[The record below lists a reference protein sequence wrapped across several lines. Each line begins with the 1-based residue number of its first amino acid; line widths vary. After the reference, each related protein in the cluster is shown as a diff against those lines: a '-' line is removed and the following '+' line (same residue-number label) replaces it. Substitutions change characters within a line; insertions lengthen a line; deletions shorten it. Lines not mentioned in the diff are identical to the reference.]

1 MPSVNVSLT
10 PELMQVVQ
18 SRIDSGFYDD
28 AGDVVRD
35 ALRQLDA
42 RDHLLYDVRLGHLR
56 QALAPG
62 LNEAATGQ
70 FADYNLETLIAE
82 LDQESET

>member
-1 MPSVNVSLT
+1 MPSVNIALT

-18 SRIDSGFYDD
+18 SKIDSGLYDD

-35 ALRQLDA
+35 AIRQLDA
-42 RDHLLYDVRLGHLR
+42 RDHLLYEVKLDHLR

-62 LNEAATGQ
+62 LHEAATGQ
-70 FADYNLETLIAE
+70 FADYNLQDLIAE
-82 LDQESET
+82 LDQDAKI

>member
-18 SRIDSGFYDD
+18 SKIDSGLYDD
-28 AGDVVRD
+28 ASDVVCD
-35 ALRQLDA
+35 AIRQLDA
-42 RDHLLYDVRLGHLR
+42 RDHLLYDVKLDHLR

-62 LNEAATGQ
+62 LQEAATGE
-70 FADYNLETLIAE
+70 FADYSLEDIIAE
-82 LDQESET
+82 LDQETEA